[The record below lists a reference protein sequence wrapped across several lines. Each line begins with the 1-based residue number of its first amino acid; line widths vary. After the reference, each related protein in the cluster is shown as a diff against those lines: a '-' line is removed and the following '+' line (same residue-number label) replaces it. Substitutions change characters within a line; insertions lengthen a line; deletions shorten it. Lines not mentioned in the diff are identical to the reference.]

1 MQRPD
6 ALKQAMQ
13 SMEMEGFIFNQADKN
28 LFKKLSNGEINHKDI
43 RNLAASKIAKW
54 KIESPE
60 SFCSTK

>member
-43 RNLAASKIAKW
+43 RNLAASKIEKW